1 MPWKFS
7 RPLIEQHTSC
17 LPYCLLLV
25 SFAVS
30 ILELPKK
37 HNCTDF
43 SRGKQRKVLL
53 KASYLSM
60 TTARD
65 YKISMSTVNWINH
78 FDHLMLIFVV
88 CLVTC
93 PMSRQDSN
101 SDTTTFSSLDMLIA
115 ISSFIAAE
123 HDGLL
128 KSLPHVTKPIP
139 LTRIPVGSSLLL
151 IVHKVCEC
159 WHSENN
165 CTLVLSTSLSCST
178 S

>member
-17 LPYCLLLV
+17 LPYCQLLV

-30 ILELPKK
+30 ILELPKE

-60 TTARD
+60 TTACD

-78 FDHLMLIFVV
+78 FDHLLDVDFCCLPCHMSNVQAGLQLWYNNFQFLGYAYCYFFFHSSRAWGVV
-88 CLVTC
+88 EKPSACHETHTT
-93 PMSRQDSN
+93 DKN
-101 SDTTTFSSLDMLIA
+101 SCGFQFTT
-115 ISSFIAAE
+115 
-123 HDGLL
+123 
-128 KSLPHVTKPIP
+128 KSAQSVWVLTLRKYLHPSIKHKPI
-139 LTRIPVGSSLLL
+139 L
-151 IVHKVCEC
+151 
-159 WHSENN
+159 
-165 CTLVLSTSLSCST
+165 
-178 S
+178 